1 MHHKKYSKIKYT
13 FFTVFPVV
21 FGIFL
26 AGFIFNFLNN
36 QKIFSTNSS
45 EYSRVEN
52 TAGVVNAINTKTTEI
67 ISKKFKDAYTN
78 QDLKNSLKVSA
89 EAYVVGDLNTGEV
102 ILSKNIDKVY
112 PIASISKLM
121 TALVSK
127 ELEGKNKIAT
137 VSKKAL
143 ATYGG
148 NGSLKLGEKIN
159 TNDLLYPLLL
169 ESSNDAAEV
178 LAEHYGRESFINKL
192 NLQAQKL
199 TLTNTSFAD
208 PSGLSAEN
216 KSTVGDLFKLTG
228 YIKTNKPEILEITKK
243 RSYTVGKKHTW
254 FSINQFL
261 RKPEYTGG
269 KSGFTDPAKQTV
281 ISTFS
286 LKLSEGE
293 PRPIAITLLRSSDR
307 VRDVENILKYLKKNI
322 YYGGDE
328 GAMHDWIEKNLNL
341 PDISEPDFI
350 TMHFLGDIMLDRGVR
365 NSVNKNFAGDYSA
378 LFEKMDVLKEADI
391 VFANL
396 EGTASDKGKNLGN
409 LYSFRMDPSVIPA
422 LKGAGISIVS
432 MANNHVG
439 DWGLPAYIDTL
450 ARLKENEILYTGGG
464 TLIEAEQ
471 PTIIEKYG
479 MKIGFLG
486 FSDVGPNY
494 MKVEEDKTG
503 ILLASNP
510 KFEQIIK
517 NASSQ
522 VDYLV
527 VSFHWGDEYK
537 KLHNKRQ
544 ESLAHKAVDAGA
556 KIIIGHH
563 PHVAEDTEVYKNGF
577 IAYSLG
583 NFIFDQKFSADT
595 MQGMMLELKLGKA
608 GNMSVKKNTVKLN
621 SVFQPD
627 KIIFGKE
634 EQIKFKPTSQ

>member
-1 MHHKKYSKIKYT
+1 MKENKKINIKT
-13 FFTVFPVV
+13 SFFAIFPIMLGV
-21 FGIFL
+21 FL
-26 AGFIFNFLNN
+26 AGFIFNFFDKPGSLTLQDNTVQN
-36 QKIFSTNSS
+36 SANVINSISTEPKNILASKYKNS
-45 EYSRVEN
+45 
-52 TAGVVNAINTKTTEI
+52 
-67 ISKKFKDAYTN
+67 YTN
-78 QDLKNSLKVSA
+78 QDFKNNLKVSA
-89 EAYVVGDLNTGEV
+89 EAYIVGDLATGEV

-121 TALVSK
+121 TAVVSK
-127 ELEGKNKIAT
+127 EIETKNQTAT
-137 VSKKAL
+137 VSKRAL
-143 ATYGG
+143 STYGG
-148 NGSLKLGEKIN
+148 NGGFKLGEKIK
-159 TNDLLYPLLL
+159 TGDLLYPLLL
-169 ESSNDAAEV
+169 ESSNDAAEII
-178 LAEHYGRESFINKL
+178 AEHYGRDNFINKL
-192 NLQAQKL
+192 NLQAQKI
-199 TLTNTSFAD
+199 TMTSTTFED
-208 PSGLSAEN
+208 PSGLSANN
-216 KSTVGDLFKLTG
+216 KSTVGDLFKLAG

-243 RSYTVGKKHTW
+243 RSYTIPKKHTW

-293 PRPIAITLLRSSDR
+293 PRPIAITLLRSNDR

-350 TMHFLGDIMLDRGVR
+350 TMQFLGDIMLDRGVR

-396 EGTASDKGKNLGN
+396 EGTASDKGKSIGN
-409 LYSFRMDPSVIPA
+409 LYSFRMDPSVVPA
-422 LKGAGISIVS
+422 LKGAGISILSV
-432 MANNHVG
+432 ANNHVG

-464 TLIEAEQ
+464 TLLEAEQ

-479 MKIGFLG
+479 MRIGFLG

-494 MKVEEDKTG
+494 MKAEEDKVG

-517 NASSQ
+517 NASTQ

-527 VSFHWGDEYK
+527 VSFHFGDEYK
-537 KLHNKRQ
+537 KIHNKRQ
-544 ESLAHKAVDAGA
+544 EEIAHRAIDSGA

-563 PHVAEDTEVYKNGF
+563 PHVSQDTEVYKNGF

-583 NFIFDQKFSADT
+583 NFIFDQKFSAET

-621 SVFQPD
+621 KVFQPD
-627 KIIFGKE
+627 KIIYGKE
-634 EQIKFKPTSQ
+634 EQIKFKIQ

>member
-1 MHHKKYSKIKYT
+1 MKENKKINIKT
-13 FFTVFPVV
+13 SFFAIFPIMLGV
-21 FGIFL
+21 FL
-26 AGFIFNFLNN
+26 AGFIFNFFDKPGSLTL
-36 QKIFSTNSS
+36 QDHTIQNSANVINS
-45 EYSRVEN
+45 
-52 TAGVVNAINTKTTEI
+52 INTEPKNI
-67 ISKKFKDAYTN
+67 LASKYKNSYTN
-78 QDLKNSLKVSA
+78 QDFKNNLKVSA
-89 EAYVVGDLNTGEV
+89 EAYIVGDLATGEV

-121 TALVSK
+121 TAVVSK
-127 ELEGKNKIAT
+127 EIETKNQTAT
-137 VSKKAL
+137 VSKRAL
-143 ATYGG
+143 STYGG
-148 NGSLKLGEKIN
+148 NGGFKLGEKIK
-159 TNDLLYPLLL
+159 TGDLLYPLLL
-169 ESSNDAAEV
+169 ESSNDAAEII
-178 LAEHYGRESFINKL
+178 AEHYGRDNFINKL
-192 NLQAQKL
+192 NLQAQKI
-199 TLTNTSFAD
+199 TMTSTTFED
-208 PSGLSAEN
+208 PSGLSANN
-216 KSTVGDLFKLTG
+216 KSTVGDLFKLAG

-243 RSYTVGKKHTW
+243 RSYTIPKKHTW

-350 TMHFLGDIMLDRGVR
+350 TMQFLGDIMLDRGVR

-396 EGTASDKGKNLGN
+396 EGTASDKGKSIGN
-409 LYSFRMDPSVIPA
+409 LYSFRMDPSVVPA
-422 LKGAGISIVS
+422 LKGAGISILSV
-432 MANNHVG
+432 ANNHVG

-464 TLIEAEQ
+464 TLLEAEQ

-479 MKIGFLG
+479 MRIGFLG

-494 MKVEEDKTG
+494 MKAEEDKVG

-517 NASSQ
+517 NASTQ

-527 VSFHWGDEYK
+527 VSFHFGDEYK
-537 KLHNKRQ
+537 KIHNKRQ
-544 ESLAHKAVDAGA
+544 EEIAHRAIDSGA

-563 PHVAEDTEVYKNGF
+563 PHVSQDTEVYKNGF

-583 NFIFDQKFSADT
+583 NFIFDQKFSAET

-621 SVFQPD
+621 KVFQPD
-627 KIIFGKE
+627 KIIYGKE
-634 EQIKFKPTSQ
+634 EQIKFKIQ

>member
-1 MHHKKYSKIKYT
+1 MKENKKINIKT
-13 FFTVFPVV
+13 NFFAIFPIMLGV
-21 FGIFL
+21 FL
-26 AGFIFNFLNN
+26 AGFIFNFFDKPGSLTL
-36 QKIFSTNSS
+36 QDHTVQNSANVINS
-45 EYSRVEN
+45 
-52 TAGVVNAINTKTTEI
+52 INTE
-67 ISKKFKDAYTN
+67 SKNILTSKYKNSYTN
-78 QDLKNSLKVSA
+78 QDFKNNLKVSA
-89 EAYVVGDLNTGEV
+89 EAYIVGDLATGEV

-121 TALVSK
+121 TAVVSK
-127 ELEGKNKIAT
+127 EIETKNKTAT
-137 VSKKAL
+137 VSKRAL

-148 NGSLKLGEKIN
+148 NGGFKLGEKIK
-159 TNDLLYPLLL
+159 TGDLLYPLLL
-169 ESSNDAAEV
+169 ESSNDAAEII
-178 LAEHYGRESFINKL
+178 AEHYGRDNFINKL
-192 NLQAQKL
+192 NLQAQKI
-199 TLTNTSFAD
+199 TMTSTTFED
-208 PSGLSAEN
+208 PSGLSANN
-216 KSTVGDLFKLTG
+216 KSTVGDLFKLAG

-243 RSYTVGKKHTW
+243 RSYSIPKKHTW

-350 TMHFLGDIMLDRGVR
+350 TMQFLGDIMLDRGVR

-396 EGTASDKGKNLGN
+396 EGTASDKGKSIGN
-409 LYSFRMDPSVIPA
+409 LYSFRMDPSVVPA
-422 LKGAGISIVS
+422 LKGAGISILSV
-432 MANNHVG
+432 ANNHVG

-464 TLIEAEQ
+464 TLFEAEQ

-494 MKVEEDKTG
+494 MKAEEDKVG

-517 NASSQ
+517 NASTQ

-527 VSFHWGDEYK
+527 VSFHFGDEYK
-537 KLHNKRQ
+537 KIHNKRQ
-544 ESLAHKAVDAGA
+544 EELAHRAIDSGA

-563 PHVAEDTEVYKNGF
+563 PHVIEDTEVYKNGF

-583 NFIFDQKFSADT
+583 NFIFDQKFSTDT

-621 SVFQPD
+621 NVFQPD

-634 EQIKFKPTSQ
+634 EQIKFKTQ